1 MGTLTALMSL
11 SAQALQADQTALDVT
26 SNNVANQNTV
36 GYTRESVTFQ
46 TSDAVTVGGVIAGG
60 VSTGAAPVSQR
71 DRVLEQ
77 RVQQQTQAQAQSSA
91 VETALQQVQ
100 SVFGLSS
107 TATSASA
114 TALGT
119 ATDGFFSAL
128 SLLASNPADVATRQ
142 GVLSAA
148 NTLTSAFN
156 SASSQMAQ
164 IVSGLDQQAKSDVG
178 QVNTLT
184 KSIATLNGQISSLS
198 SNKDAGVL
206 ENQRQAAIA
215 QLSQYIGLDQVSTEG
230 NGISLTTSNGTLLV
244 GGTSSYS
251 LSLSE
256 IGGTTHLLAG
266 PSEQDITSSV
276 TGGQLGGTLYA
287 RNQLLPSFNIALDT
301 LANGIATQVNHQ
313 STLGVDQYGSTGQ
326 QLFTIPSGI
335 AGTSGIISVAIND
348 PLKIAAAAIGQG
360 STGNTNAQLLA
371 TLGTANIVAGTT
383 ASGYYASLLGTIGS
397 AAAGATTDNTTQQA
411 SLTQLTTQ
419 RDALS
424 GVSLDQE
431 AANLTQYQRSY
442 EAAAKV
448 FSVVDSIMASALNL
462 GVTTSVA

>member
-1 MGTLTALMSL
+1 MGTLTALMNL
-11 SAQALQADQTALDVT
+11 SSQALQADQTALDVT

-36 GYTRESVTFQ
+36 GYTRESVIFQ
-46 TSDAVTVGGVIAGG
+46 TSDAVTLGGVVAGG
-60 VSTGAAPVSQR
+60 VSTGATPVSQR

-77 RVQQQTQAQAQSSA
+77 RVQQQTQAQAQSGA
-91 VETALQQVQ
+91 IETALQQVQ

-107 TATSASA
+107 TSTSASS
-114 TALGT
+114 TTLGT

-128 SLLASNPADVATRQ
+128 SLLASNPADTATRQ

-148 NTLTSAFN
+148 TTMASAFN
-156 SASSQMAQ
+156 STSSQMTQ
-164 IVSGLDQQAKSDVG
+164 IATGLDQQVTSDVG

-184 KSIATLNGQISSLS
+184 KSIANLNGQIATVSG
-198 SNKDAGVL
+198 NRDAGVL

-230 NGISLTTSNGTLLV
+230 NGISLTTTNGTLLV
-244 GGTSSYS
+244 GGSSSYS
-251 LSLSE
+251 LSVTQ

-266 PSEQDITSSV
+266 PSAQDITSSV

-287 RNQLLPSFNIALDT
+287 RTQLLPEFNTALDT
-301 LANGIATQVNHQ
+301 LANGIATQINVQ
-313 STLGVDQYGSTGQ
+313 SALGVDEYGSNGQ
-326 QLFTIPSGI
+326 PLFTIPSGV

-348 PLKIAAAAIGQG
+348 PLKIATAATGQG

-371 TLGTANIVAGTT
+371 ILGTANIVGGTT
-383 ASGYYASLLGTIGS
+383 ASGYYSSLLGAIGS
-397 AAAGATTDNTTQQA
+397 ATAGATTDNTAQQA

-442 EAAAKV
+442 QAAAKV